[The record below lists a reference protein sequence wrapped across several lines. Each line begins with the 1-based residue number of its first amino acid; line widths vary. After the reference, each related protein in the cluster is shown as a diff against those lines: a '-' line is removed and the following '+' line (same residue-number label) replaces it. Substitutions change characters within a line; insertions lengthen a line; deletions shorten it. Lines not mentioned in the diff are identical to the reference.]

1 MSSFGFDKALRDLT
15 QDGFAVVEDI
25 ATPKDI
31 DVIRQVVRRVLAS
44 KDVTFRELG
53 ERTGTPQIQ
62 EVHDIFA
69 RAPEI
74 QETDFFGRAK
84 ELSRSFLKTADVFLN
99 FDHVILKPPMSNRE
113 TAWHQ
118 DAAYVPRIYRFQRR
132 VHWWLPLHDVTV
144 EQGCMRYVPRT
155 HHSTRMKH
163 VAVGPTSDAIKTILP
178 VGSTVIECPVRV
190 GSACVHL
197 PKTLHSSGPNTTQR
211 SREAYILQFAAR
223 TRLPRLDF

>member
-1 MSSFGFDKALRDLT
+1 MSSGFDKSLRDLS
-15 QDGFAVVEDI
+15 QNGFAVVEDI

-31 DVIRQVVRRVLAS
+31 DVIRQIVRRVLAS
-44 KDVTFRELG
+44 KDVTFHELG

-84 ELSRSFLKTADVFLN
+84 NFSQSFLKSAVVLR

-118 DAAYVPRIYRFQRR
+118 DAAYAPRIDRFHRR

-163 VAVGPTSDAIKTILP
+163 VAVGPTSDAVKTFLLE
-178 VGSTVIECPVRV
+178 GSTVVECPVRV

-197 PKTLHSSGPNTTQR
+197 PKTLHSSGPNTTQLP
-211 SREAYILQFAAR
+211 REAYILQFAVR

>member
-1 MSSFGFDKALRDLT
+1 MSFGFDKSFRDLT

-31 DVIRQVVRRVLAS
+31 DVIRQIVRRVLAGN
-44 KDVTFRELG
+44 DVTFRELG
-53 ERTGTPQIQ
+53 ERTGMPQIQ

-84 ELSRSFLKTADVFLN
+84 EFSRSFLKAADVILR
-99 FDHVILKPPMSNRE
+99 FDHLILKPPMSNRE

-118 DAAYVPRIYRFQRR
+118 DVAYAPRFHRYKRR

-155 HHSTRMKH
+155 HHGTRMKH
-163 VAVGPTSDAIKTILP
+163 VAVGPTSDAIKTFLP
-178 VGSTVIECPVRV
+178 EGSPVVQCPVRA

-197 PKTLHSSGPNTTQR
+197 PMTLHSSGANTTQR
-211 SREAYILQFAAR
+211 PREAYILQFAVR
-223 TRLPRLDF
+223 TRLPRVDF

>member
-1 MSSFGFDKALRDLT
+1 MSFEFDKSLRDLT

-31 DVIRQVVRRVLAS
+31 DVIRQIVRRVLAS

-84 ELSRSFLKTADVFLN
+84 DFSRSFLKSADVLLR

-118 DAAYVPRIYRFQRR
+118 DAVYAPRFDRFQRR

-144 EQGCMRYVPRT
+144 EQGCMRYVPGT
-155 HHSTRMKH
+155 HHSSRMKH
-163 VAVGPTSDAIKTILP
+163 VPVGPTSDAIKTCLP
-178 VGSTVIECPVRV
+178 EGSTVIECPVRV